1 MKTDL
6 KQLNKAIV
14 DGDAKKAVEVT
25 KAALAEG
32 AKPLDLIQNNMIPA
46 MDEVGK
52 LFEEEEYFVP
62 ELLLS
67 GRAMRGAFDLIRP
80 LMAAQGVQPT
90 GRAVIGSVQGDL
102 HDIGKNLVGAMLEG
116 AGFEVYDLG
125 ADVKPEAFVETVKSK
140 NCNIV
145 GMSAMLTVTMP
156 KMQTTIEA
164 LKAAGIRDQVK
175 VMVGGAPI
183 SQAYC
188 NQIGADAYSET
199 ASGAATLAKEIMIE
213 QKVVA
218 QFNEKGEKTL
228 AGIAAAGKGTK

>member
-1 MKTDL
+1 MEKSALMTDL

-14 DGDAKKAVEVT
+14 EGDAKKAVEVT

-32 AKPLDLIQNNMIPA
+32 AKPLDLIQNHMIPA
-46 MDEVGK
+46 MDVVGK

-67 GRAMRGAFDLIRP
+67 GRAMRGAFELIKP

-90 GRAVIGSVQGDL
+90 GRVAIGSVQGDL

-116 AGFEVYDLG
+116 AGFEVFDLG
-125 ADVKPEAFVETVKSK
+125 ADVKPEAFVETVRSK
-140 NCNIV
+140 NCNFV
-145 GMSAMLTVTMP
+145 AMSAMLTVTMP
-156 KMQTTIEA
+156 KMLTTIEA
-164 LKAAGIRDQVK
+164 LKAAGLRDKVT

-188 NQIGADAYSET
+188 HQIGADAYSDT
-199 ASGAATLAKEIMIE
+199 ASGAAVLAKEIAVGDK
-213 QKVVA
+213 QYA
-218 QFNEKGEKTL
+218 EKGEKAL
-228 AGIAAAGKGTK
+228 AGLAKGAK